1 MALEVEAVTAAE
13 KNNIPEA
20 IQLLNE
26 AIEIA
31 PNRASCYNNR
41 AQALQFSGNVEG
53 ILIFLK
59 STSRLIYDHSRL
71 FSRSSRSE
79 HCTESE

>member
-53 ILIFLK
+53 TS
-59 STSRLIYDHSRL
+59 STAKVNQSLIYDHARL